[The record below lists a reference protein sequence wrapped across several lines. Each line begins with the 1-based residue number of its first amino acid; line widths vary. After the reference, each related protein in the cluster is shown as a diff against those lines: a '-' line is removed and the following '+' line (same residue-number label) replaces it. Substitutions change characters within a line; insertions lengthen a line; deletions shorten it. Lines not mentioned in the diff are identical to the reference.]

1 MEATAI
7 KLIEKQCQKHLANQG
22 ITTIKK
28 LQYRL
33 QEIFEQAE
41 HQSSALVGIYKLII
55 PDWERIERL
64 EGYPV
69 VGRGCGSTSPICSLT
84 LTSVTIPKFS
94 MEACGS
100 IRASPPAMKS
110 DPGTSAWI
118 TAASSTPEHIN
129 ISPKAIRGHLLFGGF
144 FYWRIS

>member
-7 KLIEKQCQKHLANQG
+7 KLIEKQCQRHLANQG

-28 LQYRL
+28 LQHRL

-41 HQSSALVGIYKLII
+41 HQNSALVGIYKLII

-69 VGRGCGSTSPICSLT
+69 VGRGLWQYIANLFIDFDQRNHPQI
-84 LTSVTIPKFS
+84 FS
-94 MEACGS
+94 GGLWLNQGFS
-100 IRASPPAMKS
+100 SS
-110 DPGTSAWI
+110 DEIGPWD
-118 TAASSTPEHIN
+118 
-129 ISPKAIRGHLLFGGF
+129 ISMDNC
-144 FYWRIS
+144 RIVYA